1 MICCASLPQ
10 ATTLSV
16 PICDLVFANEGLADE
31 EMAQFFHAA
40 GRSFVKD
47 AFTPSNVPETS
58 SIVHSVEQ

>member
-1 MICCASLPQ
+1 MRKWPNI
-10 ATTLSV
+10 
-16 PICDLVFANEGLADE
+16 I
-31 EMAQFFHAA
+31 HAA